1 MEFFTKNLIFFVK
14 NRNLYQKISSKI
26 QISLKIELRK
36 NSAKLENRKTE
47 ISVKNILE
55 TIKSVK
61 EKCPKMPGFHKKV
74 LNIFSKK
81 LFYHF

>member
-36 NSAKLENRKTE
+36 NSAKLGNRKTE

-55 TIKSVK
+55 PIKSVK
-61 EKCPKMPGFHKKV
+61 EKCPKKRISQKGFKYF
-74 LNIFSKK
+74 LKK